1 MIAKKQIINEAKS
14 VIKNFKKTGI
24 AKGTNKPGINATMG
38 KCMVYTQY
46 DASRIF
52 IKISHKK
59 SNETKDE
66 QCPERC
72 R

>member
-38 KCMVYTQY
+38 KCMIYTQY
-46 DASRIF
+46 DASI
-52 IKISHKK
+52 I
-59 SNETKDE
+59 
-66 QCPERC
+66 
-72 R
+72 